1 MEYAPR
7 VMRRR
12 SVDAVAAHNA
22 AFALIGLP
30 VPVGSRS
37 PSPSRDLR
45 AAAFTTLTIPANTPA
60 PSAPG
65 ALDPAFRADGFL
77 GDLGLVEPGSAPKP
91 PTRRPSVALPAV
103 SSGSAWKKPLYTL
116 SGYASF
122 YDNGTTAMRLPAG
135 TVVRVCAPGGCLVRT
150 VDDYG
155 PKTPSR
161 VIDMFRPDFFAI
173 CGCASWAGLVMVT
186 VSVY

>member
-1 MEYAPR
+1 L
-7 VMRRR
+7 V
-12 SVDAVAAHNA
+12 VAAAALIA

-45 AAAFTTLTIPANTPA
+45 AAAFTTLTIPAVTPA
-60 PSAPG
+60 PSALG
-65 ALDPAFRADGFL
+65 VLDPAFRADGFL
-77 GDLGLVEPGSAPKP
+77 GDAGLVEPGSAPKP
-91 PTRRPSVALPAV
+91 PASRPSVALPSL
-103 SSGSAWKKPLYTL
+103 SSGSAWKKPLSTM

-135 TVVRVCAPGGCLVRT
+135 TVVRVCAPGGCIVRT

-155 PKTPSR
+155 PKSPSR
-161 VIDMFRPDFFAI
+161 VIDMYRPDFFAI
-173 CGCASWAGLVMVT
+173 CGCASWTGLVWVT

>member
-1 MEYAPR
+1 
-7 VMRRR
+7 MRRR
-12 SVDAVAAHNA
+12 SVVAVAALIA

-30 VPVGSRS
+30 VPVGSRA

-45 AAAFTTLTIPANTPA
+45 AAAFTALIIPADTPA
-60 PSAPG
+60 SSALG

-77 GDLGLVEPGSAPKP
+77 ADAGLVEPGSAPKP
-91 PTRRPSVALPAV
+91 PLRRPSVGLPSV
-103 SSGSAWKKPLYTL
+103 SSGSAWRKPLSTM

-155 PKTPSR
+155 PRSSSR
-161 VIDMFRPDFFAI
+161 VIDLYRPDFFTI
-173 CGCASWAGLVMVT
+173 CGCASGAGTVWVT
-186 VSVY
+186 VAVY